1 MIGACCC
8 HSHYSRHQALVANGI
23 VPRTTTSPAPSPSAN
38 ADGGAELHTATPSLR
53 ERLTAADSA
62 LVRTNAEQ
70 KALVPPRPLCRCPRA
85 ALSAALLLVSVTTR
99 SVCHGRYDAWRNA
112 IGYFTAN
119 RHGMRRFRC

>member
-23 VPRTTTSPAPSPSAN
+23 VPRTSPAPSPSAN

-70 KALVPPRPLCRCPRA
+70 KALVPPCPLCRCPRA
-85 ALSAALLLVSVTTR
+85 ALSASLLLV

-112 IGYFTAN
+112 IGYVTAN

>member
-23 VPRTTTSPAPSPSAN
+23 VPRTSPAPSLSAN

-70 KALVPPRPLCRCPRA
+70 KALVPPPPTHSAAVPVR
-85 ALSAALLLVSVTTR
+85 ALSLPMAGFG
-99 SVCHGRYDAWRNA
+99 H
-112 IGYFTAN
+112 
-119 RHGMRRFRC
+119 